1 MLIGIQLKE
10 FLFFFFFFFKEVNC
24 SFHEYSQYMS
34 PQRTANTSKRETGKQ
49 PLAIEIYGIRKTG
62 LVKIHDCIHCCKM
75 IGFMSHQIYIVK
87 TEYSMIRHYFNNYIK
102 IQFKI
107 KWPFIS
113 Y

>member
-10 FLFFFFFFFKEVNC
+10 SPFLFFFFFKEVNC
-24 SFHEYSQYMS
+24 FCNEYSQYTS
-34 PQRTANTSKRETGKQ
+34 PQRTANASKSETGKQ